1 MTPHTLT
8 DLGRT
13 CLGLALAA
21 MAAAQ
26 PALAQQAGGTPQKK
40 LYCWNEN
47 GRKVCGDALPAEQAA
62 NARTEFSAHS
72 GRALARVDRSLTRQE
87 RSAIEAQAREAQLA
101 ADAERARIR
110 RDLAMVESYA
120 TENDLRRA
128 FNERIVLVDEGIKT
142 STLGE
147 ANLRLGLVGL
157 LTQAANLELG
167 GKPVG
172 KPLHEGI
179 LKQRAELTRQLQV
192 LAAQRAERATLDGDL
207 TSALQRYRDLKRAA
221 AGEDAASPA
230 AAQATPTQATP
241 AQAPPPR

>member
-1 MTPHTLT
+1 MKRHTTTRL
-8 DLGRT
+8 
-13 CLGLALAA
+13 CLALASLL
-21 MAAAQ
+21 AAAL
-26 PALAQQAGGTPQKK
+26 PAHAQQGGAAPQKK

-47 GRKVCGDALPAEQAA
+47 GRKVCGDALPADQAA
-62 NARTEFSAHS
+62 NARTEFSARS
-72 GRALARVDRSLTRQE
+72 GRTLARVDRVLSGDE
-87 RSAIEAQAREAQLA
+87 RSAAEAQARAAQRA
-101 ADAERARIR
+101 AEDERARIR

-142 STLGE
+142 SVLGE

-157 LTQAANLELG
+157 LSQAANLELG
-167 GKPVG
+167 GKPVA

-207 TSALQRYRDLKRAA
+207 AAALQRYRDLKSEAE
-221 AGEDAASPA
+221 GEPETPA
-230 AAQATPTQATP
+230 AADP
-241 AQAPPPR
+241 APPPQAPAPPR